1 MADKMLHKIALLLK
15 QAERATTAGEA
26 DAFMEKAQLLATTNS
41 IELALARQHT
51 AKKEQREQPI
61 SKRITVGQAR
71 KGNLAHYCELFL
83 AIASQND
90 VVVNLANNNTFVI
103 AFGMPSDIEVVEV
116 LYASLVFQMV
126 EASNAWLKTGEYK
139 KETAWGK
146 VTKRDEWGDVR
157 KVWVEKPVHGRV
169 ARANFYK
176 AYTQRVLLRLADA
189 RHKAVEAATAPQA
202 HETGGAQGNTS
213 AALILRSKAT
223 EVDDFHKAKSTAKGT
238 WKGSRTST
246 TSNTAR
252 TAGDNA
258 GRTARLGTSKAIGGH
273 RVSLAA

>member
-1 MADKMLHKIALLLK
+1 MADKMLDKIALLLK
-15 QAERATTAGEA
+15 QAERASTSGEA

-90 VVVNLANNNTFVI
+90 VRMNLANNNTFVI
-103 AFGMPSDIEVVEV
+103 AFGMASDIEVVEV

-139 KETAWGK
+139 KETTYGK
-146 VTKRDEWGDVR
+146 VTKRDEWGDEY
-157 KVWVEKPVHGRV
+157 KVWVEKPMHGRV

-176 AYTQRVLLRLADA
+176 AYTQRILLRLSDA
-189 RHKAVEAATAPQA
+189 RHKAVEVATAPKDG
-202 HETGGAQGNTS
+202 ETAATPTE
-213 AALILRSKAT
+213 AALVLRDKVK
-223 EVDDFHKAKSTAKGT
+223 EVNGFYDTKSTAKGY
-238 WKGSRTST
+238 WKGSRTGA
-246 TSNTAR
+246 TSKTAR
-252 TAGDNA
+252 TAGDSA
-258 GRTARLGTSKAIGGH
+258 GRSARLGTYKAIGGH